1 MAKDKEKSVA
11 HLLYVEHHLS
21 QKEIA
26 DKVGVQEKTVSIW
39 VNENGWKEERHARVN
54 GPRKQVEDLKQVIS
68 SLTEQRLSLEE
79 QRKQAIKAKDKELE
93 FDLNKQAVGLADE
106 ISKWNKALSHLD
118 KTNKISL
125 ETYLHVMD
133 DIFSALQAEDYAL
146 HSTTVDF
153 QEKHIQFISKKL
165 G

>member
-11 HLLYVEHHLS
+11 RLLYVEHHLS

-39 VNENGWKEERHARVN
+39 VNQNGWKEERHARIN
-54 GPRKQVEDLKQVIS
+54 GPRKQVENFKKVIYNFTEKQ
-68 SLTEQRLSLEE
+68 LRLEE
-79 QRKQAIKAKDKELE
+79 ELQKAIEEKNTTIEHE
-93 FDLNKQAVGLADE
+93 INKKIAHVADE
-106 ISKWNKALSHLD
+106 VSKWNKTLINFD

>member
-11 HLLYVEHHLS
+11 RLLYVEHQLS

-39 VNENGWKEERHARVN
+39 VNDNGWKEERQARIN
-54 GPRKQVEDLKQVIS
+54 APRKQVEDLKQVIS
-68 SLTEQRLSLEE
+68 SLTEQRLELES
-79 QRKQAIKAKDKELE
+79 QRKNAIKAKDKALE
-93 FDLNKQAVGLADE
+93 FDLNKQAVGIADE

-118 KTNKISL
+118 KSNKITL
-125 ETYLHVMD
+125 ETYLYIMD
-133 DIFSALQAEDYAL
+133 EIFSALQAEDFAL
-146 HSTTVDF
+146 HSQTIDF